1 MAPKRRGKGKKGK
14 KSGAERTAKYEQKKL
29 TRELYALLDSSPVL
43 LELYCLY
50 ADPASRGEEA
60 PELGGFPYQAQLSGC
75 GWGAVRHTRLPRH
88 GTHTL
93 HRTSME
99 RYTKPAWSC
108 HGTVMGQSRQV
119 HGPGGCVPPLSPAT
133 SACASVCVRV
143 RARAH
148 AGARAIAEPAGDD
161 IS

>member
-60 PELGGFPYQAQLSGC
+60 PELLPLMARFPYDDEIDRERAMSPDRSQHSTWSDELCDIMWLPGEERGRMEDWWKNFALQPEQLIGKSYFTG
-75 GWGAVRHTRLPRH
+75 
-88 GTHTL
+88 
-93 HRTSME
+93 
-99 RYTKPAWSC
+99 
-108 HGTVMGQSRQV
+108 
-119 HGPGGCVPPLSPAT
+119 
-133 SACASVCVRV
+133 
-143 RARAH
+143 
-148 AGARAIAEPAGDD
+148 
-161 IS
+161 